1 MKRDPLE
8 VLARLERQTL
18 DAARGAMVEA
28 QGRQDRLAAL
38 EARRKAAWS
47 AAVAQ
52 AATAEA
58 ELDLWGALSRGTRHV
73 LDRTVAER
81 EGQATKLASIRDEVQ
96 ASLVAVKRLD
106 VLTERRLRRRLAEA
120 AQRERRELD
129 ELAIQRHRVDGPG

>member
-38 EARRKAAWS
+38 AARRKAAWS
-47 AAVAQ
+47 AAVTQ

-73 LDRTVAER
+73 LDRTEAER
-81 EGQATKLASIRDEVQ
+81 QGQAAKLASIQDEVQ
-96 ASLVAVKRLD
+96 AGLVAVKRLE
-106 VLTERRLRRRLAEA
+106 VLAERRLRRRLAEA

-129 ELAIQRHRVDGPG
+129 ELAIQRHRFRDRG